1 MVFEIG
7 VKGSEVGRLLPEQ
20 LLVGEQLLEMFGEE
34 LLLQRQVDPGPD
46 QSHLRQTFTHPLD
59 KPGGAGGR
67 QQHHGRCRA
76 SIWP

>member
-7 VKGSEVGRLLPEQ
+7 VQGSEVEWLLPEQ

-46 QSHLRQTFTHPLD
+46 QSHLRQTFTHLLD
-59 KPGGAGGR
+59 KPREAGGR
-67 QQHHGRCRA
+67 QQNNM
-76 SIWP
+76 